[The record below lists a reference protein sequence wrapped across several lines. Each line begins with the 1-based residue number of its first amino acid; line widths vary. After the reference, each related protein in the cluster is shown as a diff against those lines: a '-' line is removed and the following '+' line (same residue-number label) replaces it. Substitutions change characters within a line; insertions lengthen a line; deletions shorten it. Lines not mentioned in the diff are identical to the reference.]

1 MSCKKQRRSVRLDA
15 DIMVEDCGGCALA
28 VQVEVGVLSHVDW
41 GGGTA
46 GALHA
51 DL

>member
-1 MSCKKQRRSVRLDA
+1 
-15 DIMVEDCGGCALA
+15 MVEDCGGCALA
-28 VQVEVGVLSHVDW
+28 VQVEVSVLSHVDW

-46 GALHA
+46 GGLHT